1 MLTTNGGLMDN
12 TKGKCR
18 MATDKL
24 QRPEEDENKRLTCE
38 RAY

>member
-1 MLTTNGGLMDN
+1 MLITNGDLMDN
-12 TKGKCR
+12 TKGSCY

-24 QRPEEDENKRLTCE
+24 KRLEVDENKRLTCG